1 MSAAAEH
8 LRDLSPEDRL
18 ALEAWLLDFE
28 QSWSEKRLTLQ
39 VRRLPQDAGW
49 RRAALI
55 EVVKIDLERRWQVG
69 WRIAAER
76 YLQVLPELGDV
87 DTVPVEL
94 LLAEYGVR
102 LQFGAPCDP
111 AEFKERFP
119 QVYTAFRRRLEVVE
133 GKERKDVGSPFAT
146 TRPPR
151 RPDTAEADGSPLAP
165 REVNSPPDAGR
176 EVFAASLPRQ
186 FGRYRIVQTLGKG
199 GMGTV
204 YLAHDSQLDR
214 QVALKVAHFRAGEA
228 DLLERF
234 YREGRTASTLDH
246 PNLCPVYDV
255 GVIDGIPYMTMPYIE
270 GKTLA
275 ELSSEHKPYPQR
287 QSAVLVRKLALALE
301 EAHRRGVIHRDLKPA
316 NIKINQRNEP
326 VILDFGLARRAFHP
340 DERLTQT
347 GQVMGTPAYMAPE
360 QVRGDSKD
368 AGPAVD
374 IYSLGV
380 ILYELLT
387 GRLPFEGPVAAVRG
401 QIRVAEPNPPSTRR
415 PDLDGALE
423 PIGLGAMAKQRGARF
438 ATMGEFAS
446 ALARSLRG
454 KGEPAETD
462 GNPGATG

>member
-69 WRIAAER
+69 RRIAVER

-119 QVYTAFRRRLEVVE
+119 HVYAAFRRRLEEVE
-133 GKERKDVGSPFAT
+133 GKERKDRGSPFAT

-151 RPDTAEADGSPLAP
+151 QQDTANAEGSPLAE
-165 REVNSPPDAGR
+165 REVMSPPDAER

-234 YREGRTASTLDH
+234 YREGRAASTLDH

-255 GVIDGIPYMTMPYIE
+255 GVLDGIPYLTMPYIE

-316 NIKINQRNEP
+316 NIKIN
-326 VILDFGLARRAFHP
+326 
-340 DERLTQT
+340 
-347 GQVMGTPAYMAPE
+347 
-360 QVRGDSKD
+360 
-368 AGPAVD
+368 
-374 IYSLGV
+374 
-380 ILYELLT
+380 
-387 GRLPFEGPVAAVRG
+387 
-401 QIRVAEPNPPSTRR
+401 
-415 PDLDGALE
+415 
-423 PIGLGAMAKQRGARF
+423 
-438 ATMGEFAS
+438 
-446 ALARSLRG
+446 
-454 KGEPAETD
+454 
-462 GNPGATG
+462 